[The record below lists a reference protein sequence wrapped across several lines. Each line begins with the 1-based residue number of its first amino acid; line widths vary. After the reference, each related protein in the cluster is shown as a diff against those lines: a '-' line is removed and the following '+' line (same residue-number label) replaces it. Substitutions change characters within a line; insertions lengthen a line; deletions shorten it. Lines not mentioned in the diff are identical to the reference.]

1 MSCRLAG
8 EQKSNIQSRLR
19 TNRQIVRKW
28 QWLQKSFR
36 APVHYRLVLAQK
48 IALKRRLRLPPWLY
62 IGPISGSPSYPR
74 FWGVDVGHPGGYQR
88 HEPGGG
94 PFCTM
99 CGLYML
105 PVRQIYHHFRVWTV
119 FRTRLKLRR
128 CFCKVKGFYYIILG
142 V

>member
-1 MSCRLAG
+1 MWFVFGCGCKRAQGLC
-8 EQKSNIQSRLR
+8 
-19 TNRQIVRKW
+19 
-28 QWLQKSFR
+28 SFPC
-36 APVHYRLVLAQK
+36 PVYLNFPIYITRYRLVLAQK
-48 IALKRRLRLPPWLY
+48 IALKRRLPPWLY

-94 PFCTM
+94 PFYTM

-105 PVRQIYHHFRVWTV
+105 PVRQIYHYFRVWTV

-128 CFCKVKGFYYIILG
+128 CFCRVKHFYYTSLG